1 MTKFLPG
8 ARVGPY
14 PLEPRLQPFLF
25 MNLIEGSA
33 QCGHDRWRST
43 CAIETIGRVRVF
55 WSLENWNH
63 VSGTAEMA
71 LHCAVV
77 LALFFWFCVCVFV
90 CLCWL
95 PCVCVCPFFALLVL
109 GLAWIF

>member
-1 MTKFLPG
+1 
-8 ARVGPY
+8 
-14 PLEPRLQPFLF
+14 

-43 CAIETIGRVRVF
+43 CAIETIGRMRVF
-55 WSLENWNH
+55 WSLGHWKH

-77 LALFFWFCVCVFV
+77 LALFFWFVCV
-90 CLCWL
+90 LG
-95 PCVCVCPFFALLVL
+95 VCVGLPVHVRAPVLLRFI
-109 GLAWIF
+109 GHA